1 MSDDRI
7 GEQLQNDDED
17 LPVLVENDD
26 VIMFDD
32 LLNPNED
39 NNDDTKEV
47 KTEENVKYYG
57 YEFN

>member
-7 GEQLQNDDED
+7 GEHLNDDED
-17 LPVLVENDD
+17 LPDLVENDD

-32 LLNPNED
+32 LLNTNE
-39 NNDDTKEV
+39 NNDDTKEA
-47 KTEENVKYYG
+47 KTEEEKILYYG

>member
-17 LPVLVENDD
+17 LPDLVENDD

-32 LLNPNED
+32 LLNPNKD
-39 NNDDTKEV
+39 NNDTKEV
-47 KTEENVKYYG
+47 KTEEDVKYYG

>member
-17 LPVLVENDD
+17 LPDLVENDD

-47 KTEENVKYYG
+47 KTEEDVKYYG